1 MQGTLPRYEGRNEA
15 ETPCPGRAG
24 VFLDRLLAYPEGD
37 GDAPGRDGSRVQ
49 QKGAHR
55 GHGVRMETRG
65 TPEVSGFCGTQV

>member
-1 MQGTLPRYEGRNEA
+1 M
-15 ETPCPGRAG
+15 
-24 VFLDRLLAYPEGD
+24 FLDRLLAYPEGD